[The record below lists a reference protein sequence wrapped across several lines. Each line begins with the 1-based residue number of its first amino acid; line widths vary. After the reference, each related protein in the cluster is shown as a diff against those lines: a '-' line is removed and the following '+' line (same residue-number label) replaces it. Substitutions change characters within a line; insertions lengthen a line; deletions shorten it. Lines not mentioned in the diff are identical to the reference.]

1 MIQETITKLL
11 DKKNLSAQEA
21 EEVFKEI
28 FDSKTTPAQISAFL
42 VALRAKGE
50 SQEEIYAAAKI
61 IREYSIK
68 INIHGS
74 FLGVEIDESHTIDT
88 CGTGGSAVNKFNI
101 STAVAFV
108 VASSGARV
116 AKHGNRAMSS
126 SCGSADV
133 LEELGIKIDV
143 TPQVMENSL
152 KQVGIGF
159 LYAPLYHPV
168 LSRVAEIRKEIK
180 VRTIFNLLGPLCNP
194 ARTPYQLL
202 GVYSE
207 ELAPLMA
214 KALRKL
220 GLKRAFVVYSKDLK
234 DEISLGAENKVY
246 FLDKNRIKKFS
257 LRASSFGLKRV
268 PLEKIEVSNKKESAR
283 VIKEILEGKKG
294 PHRDIVLANAAACFY
309 ILGKVNTLKE
319 GVKLASQL
327 IDTGKA
333 KDKFLNFKDFLEAQS
348 GAGKSK

>member
-1 MIQETITKLL
+1 MIQEAIAKLL
-11 DKKNLSAQEA
+11 DKKSLSVQEA
-21 EEVFKEI
+21 EAVFKEI
-28 FDSKTTPAQISAFL
+28 FDALTTPAQVGAFL

-50 SQEEIYAAAKI
+50 SQEEIYAAAKV
-61 IREYSIK
+61 IRERSRK
-68 INIHGS
+68 INLQGS

-108 VASSGARV
+108 VASSGVRV

-143 TPQVMENSL
+143 APQVMEDSL
-152 KQVGIGF
+152 RQVGIGF

-180 VRTIFNLLGPLCNP
+180 VRSIFNILGPLCNP
-194 ARTPYQLL
+194 ARTSYQLL

-214 KALRKL
+214 KTLKKL

-234 DEISLGAENKVY
+234 DEISLGSENKVY
-246 FLDKNRIKKFS
+246 FLDKNRIKKLS
-257 LRASSFGLKRV
+257 LRAPSFGLKRV
-268 PLEKIEVSNKKESAR
+268 PLERIEVSNKKESAR
-283 VIKEILEGKKG
+283 VIKEILQGKKG
-294 PHRDIVLANAAACFY
+294 PCRDTVLANAASCFY
-309 ILGKVNTLKE
+309 ILGKSNTLKE
-319 GVKLASQL
+319 GVKLAAQL

-333 KDKFLNFKDFLEAQS
+333 KEKFLKFKNFLQNQ
-348 GAGKSK
+348 AG